1 MPRPSGTWLACLVG
15 LDTALAYVRNPSP
28 EALSVALGQPT
39 APVTVPGA
47 VSASTTYLAI
57 AGVTA
62 APAAVL
68 DQYSA
73 VVGVTFAELWERL
86 LGQQRHVEET
96 TLDLYPTVHQA
107 LTAQRQL
114 VLLGRLHPEV
124 FGGDTRWA
132 AVRVGGDADGRG
144 IGQEL
149 VHSRDRRG
157 LEAAGEAA
165 AGA

>member
-1 MPRPSGTWLACLVG
+1 MDRQAGLRAVRHPRACRDLPGPGSPAWSG

-107 LTAQRQL
+107 LTAQRHASTARPPAPR
-114 VLLGRLHPEV
+114 RL
-124 FGGDTRWA
+124 RW
-132 AVRVGGDADGRG
+132 
-144 IGQEL
+144 
-149 VHSRDRRG
+149 RRSMRSCPCRR
-157 LEAAGEAA
+157 
-165 AGA
+165 